1 METMTISEQD
11 IVNALCLHLANKKG
25 LDPQKVQI
33 ELLYDDDYG
42 YSAEAYIGDRKQILV
57 EANIIEALRFWLEA
71 EMNKDPYGSLRFE
84 LNEDAGITAH
94 YQA

>member
-11 IVNALCLHLANKKG
+11 IVNALCLHLANKKD

-33 ELLYDDDYG
+33 ELFYDDDYG

-57 EANIIEALRFWLEA
+57 EANIIEALRYWLET